1 METKPITLTGAPP
14 RMMNSIIAGFN
25 TVANHI
31 QLILLPFLLD
41 VFIWF
46 GPHLSINELSKQA
59 LQFMLQ
65 YSTPDAAQ
73 LVLSSQKD
81 IQTFFEHINL
91 YGFLSTFPIGVPSL
105 LALQGGL
112 VSPLGKA
119 LLFEMPGWGSAA
131 LTSLGILLCGLAVGS
146 IFFSSVAY
154 FSADH
159 RMPVTYARRV
169 AWGFIQTV
177 SLTFILVVVLLA
189 IIIPATLILSVIA
202 MINPS
207 IAQFI
212 VLIAGFFLLW
222 MMLPLVFSPHGI
234 FAYGQNAIASL
245 LTSTRLVR
253 NYLPGTGLFLLIIIL
268 LSEGLNVV
276 WRAAPADSWMTL
288 IGIGG
293 HAFITTGLLA
303 GSFIYY
309 QGGMRWMQE
318 NLEKMVSSIKKA

>member
-31 QLILLPFLLD
+31 QLILPPILLD
-41 VFIWF
+41 LFLWF

-59 LQFMLQ
+59 MQWLMQ

-73 LVLSSQKD
+73 MVLGSQKE
-81 IQTFFEHINL
+81 IQSFFEHINV
-91 YGFLSTFPIGVPSL
+91 YGLLRTFPIGVSSL
-105 LALQGGL
+105 LAWQGEI
-112 VSPLGKA
+112 VNPLGKA
-119 LLFEMPGWGSAA
+119 PLFDLPGWGS
-131 LTSLGILLCGLAVGS
+131 TMIVSLGIILSGLAIGS
-146 IFFSSVAY
+146 IYFSSVAF

-159 RMPVTYARRV
+159 PMPVTFVRRI
-169 AWGFIQTV
+169 AWGYLQTV
-177 SLTFILVVVLLA
+177 SLAFILLVVLLA
-189 IIIPATLILSVIA
+189 ITIPATLILSVIA
-202 MINPS
+202 MINPT

-212 VLIAGFFLLW
+212 VLIAVFFLLW
-222 MMLPLVFSPHGI
+222 MLLPLVFSPHGI
-234 FAYGQNAIASL
+234 FAYGMNAIASL
-245 LTSTRLVR
+245 LTSAKLVR
-253 NYLPGTGLFLLIIIL
+253 SFLPGTGLFLLIMIL

-318 NLEKMVSSIKKA
+318 NLEKMVSNIKKA

>member
-1 METKPITLTGAPP
+1 M
-14 RMMNSIIAGFN
+14 
-25 TVANHI
+25 
-31 QLILLPFLLD
+31 LI
-41 VFIWF
+41 
-46 GPHLSINELSKQA
+46 
-59 LQFMLQ
+59 
-65 YSTPDAAQ
+65 
-73 LVLSSQKD
+73 
-81 IQTFFEHINL
+81 
-91 YGFLSTFPIGVPSL
+91 
-105 LALQGGL
+105 
-112 VSPLGKA
+112 
-119 LLFEMPGWGSAA
+119 
-131 LTSLGILLCGLAVGS
+131 SLGIMLSGLAIGS
-146 IFFSSVAY
+146 FYFSSVAY

-159 RMPVTYARRV
+159 PMPVTFARRIM
-169 AWGFIQTV
+169 WGFLQTV

-189 IIIPATLILSVIA
+189 ITIPATLILSVIA
-202 MINPS
+202 MINPG

-212 VLIAGFFLLW
+212 VLIAVFFLLW

-253 NYLPGTGLFLLIIIL
+253 NFLPGTGLFLLIIIL

-318 NLEKMVSSIKKA
+318 NLEKVVSSIKKA